1 MSQHL
6 KEDFTSELMFVLG
19 GLLGADT
26 YYFFTI
32 SFLSFLLQQLERC

>member
-26 YYFFTI
+26 YFFTI